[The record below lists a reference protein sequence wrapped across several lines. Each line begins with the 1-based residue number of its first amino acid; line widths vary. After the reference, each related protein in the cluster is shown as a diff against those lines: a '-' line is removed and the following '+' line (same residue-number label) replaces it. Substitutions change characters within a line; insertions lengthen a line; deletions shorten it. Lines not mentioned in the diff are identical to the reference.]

1 MSTDKVLVLNAT
13 GKVGR
18 NVCRALIESGFDVY
32 GTTRSNKTALVSQGI
47 KPVLCNYTVRTD
59 LDGALEESGAKKVFA
74 MTDYFAAAKSSAD
87 EEIRQGCNAIDA
99 AKVAGVDHFIFMS
112 VADAEFFNERVK
124 HLKAKVFLEKYLR
137 DSGVPYSILRPCAFF
152 ENFDDSANWNPL
164 KKGVVKFLDPPDYE
178 NPSDDNADNDYN
190 HPCGLSKGR
199 FVSIYWT
206 ESKFNNC
213 FTNVFVI
220 V

>member
-87 EEIRQGCNAIDA
+87 EEIRQGRNAIDA
-99 AKVAGVDHFIFMS
+99 AKAAGVDHFIFMS

-137 DSGVPYSILRPCAFF
+137 DSGVPYSILRP
-152 ENFDDSANWNPL
+152 
-164 KKGVVKFLDPPDYE
+164 
-178 NPSDDNADNDYN
+178 
-190 HPCGLSKGR
+190 
-199 FVSIYWT
+199 VSYTHLTLPTILR
-206 ESKFNNC
+206 
-213 FTNVFVI
+213 V
-220 V
+220 